1 MRHEFAAHGDLGAG
15 LRISTHP
22 RCAINQRETA
32 KTPDFD
38 ALSSCQ
44 RLTHRVDDFLYNE
57 VGIGWR
63 ELRETGRQSVDQ
75 FRTEHL
81 TDFSGG
87 RHPLSALT
95 RRYPNDLRRLPIDPD
110 Q

>member
-1 MRHEFAAHGDLGAG
+1 
-15 LRISTHP
+15 
-22 RCAINQRETA
+22 
-32 KTPDFD
+32 
-38 ALSSCQ
+38 
-44 RLTHRVDDFLYNE
+44 
-57 VGIGWR
+57 
-63 ELRETGRQSVDQ
+63 LRETGRQSVDQ